1 MRIGLL
7 TIHVLGVAML
17 LGGGLYTSFSFKGVA
32 GAVGAKKALAIADQ
46 LVGATFQPPSV

>member
-1 MRIGLL
+1 VRIGLL

-32 GAVGAKKALAIADQ
+32 GTVGAEQ
-46 LVGATFQPPSV
+46 VLVSPTVSIGFTSP